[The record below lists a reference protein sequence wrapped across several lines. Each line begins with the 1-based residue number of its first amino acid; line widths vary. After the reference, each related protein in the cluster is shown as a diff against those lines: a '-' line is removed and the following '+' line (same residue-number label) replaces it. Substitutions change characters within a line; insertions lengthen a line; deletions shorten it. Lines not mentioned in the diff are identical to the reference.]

1 MPSEMMQPKGLSS
14 SSFFSDMDVC
24 FPNEVVISSSN
35 YEDLVKDIE
44 EILDLLGSRKQKSL
58 SEGNAISR
66 ISEFQRQN
74 LLLSATLN
82 EKVNNLAKMSL
93 ENPIMIGLDGSK
105 LQTSP
110 SLEHLES
117 LGSDVDNELK
127 YSGKLISSSNEEYKL
142 PAQLVQRYVKVPCG
156 SWLVVLLSILKTL
169 FDSEISY
176 KVEKLIKELPS
187 MLADLSNEDLNSA
200 EKDHLSNGI
209 SFQHTANGTNPREAQ
224 SMLLERIASEMNRLK
239 FYITHAQVHEK
250 HVIGITHHF
259 HRNLVATYSED
270 CTMKLWKP

>member
-1 MPSEMMQPKGLSS
+1 MGGENRSKEKARLHKGISILVATPGRLLDHLKKT
-14 SSFFSDMDVC
+14 SSFVYTNLRWIIFDEADRILELG
-24 FPNEVVISSSN
+24 FG
-35 YEDLVKDIE
+35 KDIE

-93 ENPIMIGLDGSK
+93 ENPIMIGLDDRF
-105 LQTSP
+105 
-110 SLEHLES
+110 
-117 LGSDVDNELK
+117 DVDNELK

-176 KVEKLIKELPS
+176 KLMKECCSGNTMPL
-187 MLADLSNEDLNSA
+187 
-200 EKDHLSNGI
+200 
-209 SFQHTANGTNPREAQ
+209 TNQ
-224 SMLLERIASEMNRLK
+224 
-239 FYITHAQVHEK
+239 
-250 HVIGITHHF
+250 
-259 HRNLVATYSED
+259 
-270 CTMKLWKP
+270 